1 MQYRALGRTGIKVSP
16 YALGAH
22 LLAGADVTLT
32 DEILDR
38 IDEIVPPGTDVGP
51 LDQAYL
57 PPALL
62 NPSLRRRPAGE
73 RTAA

>member
-1 MQYRALGRTGIKVSP
+1 MA
-16 YALGAH
+16 
-22 LLAGADVTLT
+22 
-32 DEILDR
+32 
-38 IDEIVPPGTDVGP
+38 VGM

-62 NPSLRRRPAGE
+62 NPSLRRRRAGE